1 MKSTLSL
8 VVFAMF
14 LVGAQICWGQTSN
27 QGSIVGT
34 VRDQND
40 NVVPAV
46 TITVVN
52 LETSISRTTT
62 ADDRGNYRVDFVPPG
77 NYRIEAEVS
86 GFKRAQIPEVIVH
99 VSEVLRA
106 DFQMFVGEVK
116 EEVTVSSDSAAPINT
131 ENPTLGE
138 VINERTIQNMPL
150 NGREFLEL
158 AALVPGAESG
168 NQKAGVFPTKG
179 VAVGFNGARTGYNA
193 FYVDGADSTDSY
205 FNQLISSP
213 ALDAIKEFRVETSL
227 YSARYGRAGGG
238 IINVVTKS
246 GTNQFHGTIYEFH
259 RNKALDAR
267 PYFQIGSK
275 DSTPPYLFNQFGGT
289 IGGPII
295 KKKTF
300 FFFSTEF
307 FRQTKPG
314 QFIEGFAPTAKERAG
329 DFSQTMNPYTGQ
341 PVVIVNPYTQAVI
354 PSKILPP
361 ELINPVGRK
370 LMDLIPEPNY
380 NDPIFN
386 LRVFRSGIYN
396 QDKYLIKIDHN
407 FNDGSTLNGSYNYG
421 KYDNTT
427 PGLTAFADQN
437 NYDYGKTLAVGY
449 TRALTNNFV
458 SDTKF
463 NYSLSQNGTKQA
475 LADQNYA
482 KEYGFWTGS
491 FKPELVGF
499 PRVQLYTLANRF
511 IQIGGAGP
519 NLRDNRTFYLR
530 EDLVWVKGTHTF
542 QFGADYKHQN
552 YGWLYDIH
560 NLGAYYFGIF
570 DGQAGQ
576 NNNYRVAGHTFANLL
591 TGISSYTNYQYGDS
605 KLARSTRNSIGL
617 YLQDD
622 WKITSRLTLNLGL
635 RYDYEPAF
643 KSIDGKMMTIDFET
657 GLPWYSAETDPALL
671 KDIKYK
677 FKTDGP
683 SRPFE
688 ASKLNFGPRVGF
700 AYRPFNDTKT
710 VVRGGYGIVYNSENF
725 YTTGYGSFV
734 APFSGTFL
742 WRTRAPFQ
750 PDRQNHLVPVD
761 KEPFQLPLTVPV
773 NPGSAFP
780 TTPDY
785 PTGNIQHWNLGISRD
800 VGWGIV
806 TEVAYV
812 GSKGTNLNGLR
823 SLLNY
828 DRALYNKVIA
838 NVPGWTTV
846 NFRTKGFNS
855 KYSSLQAKANKRF
868 SQGLSFL
875 ASFTW
880 SHALAESSNDQI
892 DENTDADTNEFGINV
907 VRRVW
912 SNADFDVRKRFSLS
926 GTYELPLGKGKQF
939 GQNWNSLTDAFLG
952 GWRINTIVTAQDGYP
967 YSVRTA
973 AGRVPDRICDGN
985 LPGSQ
990 RTVNVWFDIKCFPD
1004 HPARV
1009 VVINGVNT
1017 TTDVH
1022 GNAAP
1027 NVIYGPGLLSFDFG
1041 LHKEFPIREQMKIQ
1055 FRIEAFNAFNHPNLV
1070 GSSGPNTN
1078 VFINTVPGAKITRQR
1093 DNRDIQ
1099 LALKLIF

>member
-1 MKSTLSL
+1 MKKTLSL
-8 VVFAMF
+8 ILFAVFII
-14 LVGAQICWGQTSN
+14 GAQICWGQTSN
-27 QGSIVGT
+27 QGAIVGT
-34 VRDQND
+34 IKDQNN
-40 NVVPAV
+40 NVIPAV
-46 TITVVN
+46 TITVSNV
-52 LETSISRTTT
+52 ETGISRTTT
-62 ADDRGNYRVDFVPPG
+62 SDERGDYRVDFLPPG

-86 GFKRAQIPEVIVH
+86 GFRRSQIPQLIVH
-99 VSEVLRA
+99 VSEVQRA
-106 DFQMFVGEVK
+106 DFKMVVGEVK
-116 EEVTVSSDSAAPINT
+116 EQVTVSADNSSAINT
-131 ENPTLGE
+131 ENSTLGE

-179 VAVGFNGARTGYNA
+179 VAVGFNGARSGYNA

-205 FNQLISSP
+205 FNQLVSSP

-259 RNKALDAR
+259 RNKALDAL
-267 PYFQIGSK
+267 PFFQTQK
-275 DSTPPYLFNQFGGT
+275 RDATPPYKFNQFGGT
-289 IGGPII
+289 IGGPIL

-300 FFFSTEF
+300 FFFSAEF

-314 QFIEGFAPTAKERAG
+314 QFIEGFAPTARERAG
-329 DFSQTMNPYTGQ
+329 DFSQTINPYTGQ
-341 PVVIVNPYTQAVI
+341 PVVIVNPYTQQVI
-354 PSKILPP
+354 PSRILPP
-361 ELINPVGRK
+361 ELITPIGRR

-386 LRVFRSGIYN
+386 LRVFRSGAYT

-407 FNDGSTLNGSYNYG
+407 FKDGSTLNGSYNYG
-421 KYDNTT
+421 KYDNVA

-437 NYDYGKTLAVGY
+437 NYDYGKTLALGY
-449 TRALTNNFV
+449 TRTLTKNFV

-463 NYSLSQNGTKQA
+463 NYTLSQNGTKQG
-475 LADQNYA
+475 LADKNYA
-482 KEYGFWTGS
+482 QEYGFWTGS
-491 FKPELVGF
+491 FKPDLVGF
-499 PRVQLYTLANRF
+499 PRVQLYTQGNRF

-519 NLRDNRTFYLR
+519 NLRDNHTWYVR
-530 EDLVWVKGTHTF
+530 EDLVWVKGPHTV

-560 NLGAYYFGIF
+560 NLGAFYFGIF

-576 NNNYRVAGHTFANLL
+576 DTNYRVAGHTFANLL

-605 KLARSTRNSIGL
+605 KLARSTRDSIGL
-617 YLQDD
+617 YIQDD

-643 KSIDGKMMTIDFET
+643 KSVDGKMMTIDFET
-657 GLPWYSAETDPALL
+657 GLPWYSADADPAVLR
-671 KDIKYK
+671 DIRYQYK
-677 FKTDGP
+677 TGGP

-688 ASKLNFGPRVGF
+688 ASKLNFAPRIGF
-700 AYRPFNDTKT
+700 AFRPFDDTKT
-710 VVRGGYGIVYNSENF
+710 VIRGGYGMVYNSENF

-742 WRTRAPFQ
+742 WRTKSPFQ

-761 KEPFQLPLTVPV
+761 REPFQLPLTVPA

-780 TTPDY
+780 TTPEY
-785 PTGNIQHWNLGISRD
+785 PTGSIQHWNLGVSREL
-800 VGWGIV
+800 GWGIV
-806 TEVAYV
+806 GEVAYV

-823 SLLNY
+823 SLINY
-828 DRALYNKVIA
+828 DRNLYNKVIA
-838 NVPGWTTV
+838 NIPGWTTV

-855 KYSSLQAKANKRF
+855 KYAALQAKANKRF
-868 SQGLSFL
+868 ANGLNFL

-880 SHALAESSNDQI
+880 SHGLAESSNDQV
-892 DENTDADTNEFGINV
+892 DENTDADTDETGIIK
-907 VRRVW
+907 VRRIW
-912 SNADFDVRKRFSLS
+912 SNADFDVRKRFSFS
-926 GTYELPLGKGKQF
+926 GTYELPIGKGMRF
-939 GQNWNSLTDAFLG
+939 GRNWNAFTDALLG
-952 GWRINTIVTAQDGYP
+952 GWRLNTIITAQDGYP
-967 YSVRTA
+967 FSVRSA
-973 AGRVPDRICDGN
+973 NGRVPDRICNGN
-985 LPGSQ
+985 LPASQ
-990 RTVNVWFDIKCFPD
+990 RTPDRWYDISCFPN
-1004 HPARV
+1004 HPPTIVR
-1009 VVINGVNT
+1009 INGVNT
-1017 TTDVH
+1017 SINLN

-1041 LHKEFPIREQMKIQ
+1041 LHKEFRVREQMKIQ
-1055 FRIEAFNAFNHPNLV
+1055 FRVEAFNAFNRPNLV
-1070 GSSGPNTN
+1070 GPAINN
-1078 VFINTVPGAKITRQR
+1078 FINTASGAKITRQR

-1099 LALKLIF
+1099 LAVKFIF